1 MLTISYNVNIV
12 NKLYVVLC
20 VKDGVIDFVL

>member
-12 NKLYVVLC
+12 NKLYVVLR